1 MKMKNL
7 AIILVLAIVAF
18 TFDACKKDDKKDY
31 NTLKIN
37 DGEFSGYSY
46 TFSPTAGFWSPA
58 NETTRSVQIVLGSND
73 VFADPGENVMVLYF
87 YYNGNSQVSFPSAE
101 GQWIEFGLNID
112 GTVYMFKENSAVLVI
127 YQMDDYNFEG
137 TLSGEFVDLSNSLRT
152 ITFTMDISVALQ
164 QI

>member
-1 MKMKNL
+1 MKNL
-7 AIILVLAIVAF
+7 AIILILVIVAF
-18 TFDACKKDDKKDY
+18 SFDTCKKDHNKDY

-58 NETTRSVQIVLGSND
+58 NETTRSVQLVLGSDNA
-73 VFADPGENVMVLYF
+73 FTDPGENIMVLYF
-87 YYNGNSQVSFPSAE
+87 YYSGNSQISFPSAE